1 MSVLT
6 VYFCGTGSHRF
17 DDNNPNFW
25 NGELVSTLAS
35 NDQGKEYA
43 HWIAV
48 DGPGSG
54 NLQADELF
62 VEPGGYYNWNQTLF
76 GKGWEENVQHAL
88 QIIKGQSNWQRTE
101 LSEEEYQRLKAAG
114 IPIPNSTATA
124 SWFWRTYNY
133 GNRKITPQLLQEQ
146 IIKQFRK
153 EGVIP
158 TQVNLVGWS
167 RGAVSCHMLANAMLG
182 DSELKKLPV
191 NIFAIDPVP
200 GMGNFDRHRVQLG
213 ENVKQYVGFFSRD
226 ERSKGFAC
234 VIPKTHAGTRCHVY
248 PMPGRHATLVGNAAA
263 DGAAGSKVLAEPG
276 LIVRHFAEVCLTRWG
291 VKLQKML
298 NLGERELQAYHQV
311 LVQDES
317 KYQAMR
323 KHSYT
328 LVTESEKGER
338 AVSLGSQTA
347 GFSAVKGS
355 GLMPVEGLAAPV
367 RWQASSYKEIR

>member
-1 MSVLT
+1 MSVMT

-17 DDNNPNFW
+17 DDHNPNFW

-35 NDQGKEYA
+35 NDQGKEFA

-54 NLQADELF
+54 DLQADDLF
-62 VEPGGYYNWNQTLF
+62 VEPGGYYSWNQTLF

-88 QIIKGQSNWQRTE
+88 QIIKGQSNWQRKE
-101 LSEEEYQRLKAAG
+101 LSEDEYKRLKAAG
-114 IPIPNSTATA
+114 VQIPDATANA

-133 GNRKITPQLLQEQ
+133 GNRPITPQMLQEQ

-153 EGVIP
+153 DGIIP

-167 RGAVSCHMLANAMLG
+167 RGGVSCHMLANALLA
-182 DSELKKLPV
+182 DAQLKHLPV

-200 GMGNFDRHRVQLG
+200 GIGNFDRHRVQLG

-234 VIPKTHAGTRCHVY
+234 VIPKTHASTHCHVY
-248 PMPGRHATLVGNAAA
+248 PMPGRHATLVGNASA
-263 DGAAGSKVLAEPG
+263 DGAAGGKVLAEPG
-276 LIVRHFAEVCLTRWG
+276 LIVRHFAEVCLSSWG

-298 NLGERELQAYHQV
+298 KLDDKALETYHQAMNR
-311 LVQDES
+311 DDG

-328 LVTESEKGER
+328 LVTESKNDQR
-338 AVSLGSQTA
+338 SVCLGDKQTGFSSIQGA
-347 GFSAVKGS
+347 GFEPESA
-355 GLMPVEGLAAPV
+355 LAAPIQWDMATY
-367 RWQASSYKEIR
+367 RDIR